1 MGIGNTLVAL
11 KTHQEAIFSNKV
23 YSVPGQTE
31 GRRKTFLEWKSMDLS
46 SKLPLKCWGNV
57 NYHKSAHHPIPTL
70 PGAIGNKHTGC
81 FQSKSVSSPFNWVPR
96 CITFLAKLER
106 RRRPFLEG
114 TRRWVTLWD
123 YTQEHLF
130 VIRDKKISSFVKF
143 EIILPHLCFLLDPLY
158 K

>member
-31 GRRKTFLEWKSMDLS
+31 GRRKTFLEWKSIDLS

-81 FQSKSVSSPFNWVPR
+81 SKQISKFSFQLSAQVYYLFGQTGREKKAFFGGYKKMSHIVRLHPR
-96 CITFLAKLER
+96 ALVCHKR
-106 RRRPFLEG
+106 
-114 TRRWVTLWD
+114 
-123 YTQEHLF
+123 
-130 VIRDKKISSFVKF
+130 
-143 EIILPHLCFLLDPLY
+143 
-158 K
+158 